1 MSGATPTPDIG
12 EGLLAAH
19 RARFAAVDPL
29 VPEPPEAP
37 EGETLSAATAGGE
50 RVAGVLQ
57 VHTHPPDALDL
68 LWSAARVWQLFPF
81 IGETGTDGMD
91 ALLRA
96 WRHRMDAE
104 SPGPDSACT
113 VTWPSRDAEAIR
125 AFLDHGM
132 VPISVLALRT
142 EPPPEAP
149 RIGPT
154 VRRATE
160 EDFEE
165 LLALTGETFAYT
177 ALVAHGRPGSAN
189 LLAPQLRRNLAAG
202 APIWLAE
209 VDGVAAAVADC
220 GWVNSAP
227 GTWAAELLPPGN
239 WGYVNNVATEPSAR
253 GRGVGRALMAVA
265 HREFHR
271 LGATGTYLYYNPTNP
286 LASVFWPRQG
296 YRPLWTYWEVRPAS
310 ALR

>member
-1 MSGATPTPDIG
+1 MTIG
-12 EGLLAAH
+12 DALVAAN
-19 RARFAAVDPL
+19 RARFAAVDPRL
-29 VPEPPEAP
+29 PGAGDPPP
-37 EGETLSAATAGGE
+37 GETLVAATSDGRQVGGI
-50 RVAGVLQ
+50 LQ
-57 VHTHPPDALDL
+57 VRTHPPGTLDL

-81 IGETGTDGMD
+81 IGDTGTGGLD

-125 AFLDHGM
+125 AFLDHGLI
-132 VPISVLALRT
+132 PISTLAVRT
-142 EPPPEAP
+142 APPPEP
-149 RIGPT
+149 PSREHR
-154 VRRATE
+154 VRRAQP

-165 LLALTGETFAYT
+165 VLALTGHTFDYT
-177 ALVAHGRPGSAN
+177 ALVAYGRPDAAE
-189 LLAPQLRRNLAAG
+189 LQAPQLARNLEAG

-209 VDGVAAAVADC
+209 EDGVAVAVADC
-220 GWVNSAP
+220 GWVNAAP

-239 WGYVNNVATEPSAR
+239 WGYVNNVGTEPHSR
-253 GRGVGRALMAVA
+253 GQGAGRALMAVV
-265 HREFHR
+265 HRAFHR
-271 LGATGTYLYYNPTNP
+271 MGATGTYLYYNPTNP
-286 LASVFWPRQG
+286 LSSVFWPQQG